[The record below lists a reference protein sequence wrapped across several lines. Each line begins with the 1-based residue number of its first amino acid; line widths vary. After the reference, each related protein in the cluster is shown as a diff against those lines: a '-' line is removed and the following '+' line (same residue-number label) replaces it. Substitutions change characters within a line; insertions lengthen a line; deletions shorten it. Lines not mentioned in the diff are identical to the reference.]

1 LLVLEVDDEAARC
14 EVCGGRGWIV
24 EGEGNAARA
33 RPCDCRRRQ
42 LAPRLLTAA
51 DIPERYRHC
60 RVSNF
65 QISHPDPAHAEQ
77 LVHAR
82 SVAERYVESF
92 LDAESGRFRES
103 GLLLIGPPG
112 VGKTHL
118 AAGILAEIIERYKAR
133 GLFVD
138 FTSLLHHIQSTF
150 DASNPES
157 KHQVLDPVIGA
168 EVLVLDELG
177 AQKPTLW
184 VTDILYL
191 IINRRYS
198 ERRPTLF
205 TSNFR
210 LDDEEGDAPIDRA
223 PSFAASSL
231 SQRIP
236 PTIVSRLREMAQPVV
251 IEGDDFRVQK
261 MYQHRL

>member
-1 LLVLEVDDEAARC
+1 MLKVDEEAALC

-24 EGEGNAARA
+24 EGEGNAAIA
-33 RPCDCRRRQ
+33 RPCECQRRQ
-42 LAPRLLTAA
+42 LAPRLLTLAG
-51 DIPERYRHC
+51 IPDRYRHC

-65 QISHPDPAHAEQ
+65 QTSHQDPAHSDQ
-77 LVHAR
+77 LVQAR
-82 SVAERYVESF
+82 SIARRYVDSF
-92 LDAESGRFRES
+92 MDGEMGRFRES

-118 AAGILAEIIERYKAR
+118 AVGILVEIIERYGAR

-150 DASNPES
+150 DVSTAES
-157 KHQVLDPVIGA
+157 KHQVLDPVIDA

-177 AQKPTLW
+177 AQKPTPW

-191 IINRRYS
+191 IINRRYG

-205 TSNFR
+205 TSNYR
-210 LDDEEGDAPIDRA
+210 LESDERDSYLDQA
-223 PSFAASSL
+223 PSLASGSL

>member
-1 LLVLEVDDEAARC
+1 MLGVDRETGLC
-14 EVCGGRGWIV
+14 KVCGGRGWII
-24 EGEGNAARA
+24 EGEGNAAVA
-33 RPCDCRRRQ
+33 RPCDCRLRS
-42 LAPRLLTAA
+42 LAPRLLALA
-51 DIPERYRHC
+51 GIPDRYQHC
-60 RVSNF
+60 RVGNF
-65 QISHPDPAHAEQ
+65 QTSHPDAAHADQ
-77 LVHAR
+77 LVQAR
-82 SVAERYVESF
+82 SIARRYVDSF
-92 LDAESGRFRES
+92 LDPENGHFRES
-103 GLLLIGPPG
+103 GLLLMGPPG

-118 AAGILAEIIERYKAR
+118 AVGILIELIERYRVR

-150 DASNPES
+150 DASTPES
-157 KHQVLDPVIGA
+157 KHQVLDPVIEA

-177 AQKPTLW
+177 AQKPTPW

-210 LDDEEGDAPIDRA
+210 IEGDEREAIIDRA
-223 PSFAASSL
+223 PSFAGASL

-236 PTIVSRLREMAQPVV
+236 PTIVSRLREMAQPLV

>member
-1 LLVLEVDDEAARC
+1 MAR
-14 EVCGGRGWIV
+14 
-24 EGEGNAARA
+24 
-33 RPCDCRRRQ
+33 
-42 LAPRLLTAA
+42 
-51 DIPERYRHC
+51 
-60 RVSNF
+60 
-65 QISHPDPAHAEQ
+65 
-77 LVHAR
+77 
-82 SVAERYVESF
+82 RYVDSF
-92 LDAESGRFRES
+92 LDSENGRFRES
-103 GLLLIGPPG
+103 GLLLMGPPG

-118 AAGILAEIIERYKAR
+118 AVGILVEVIERYKAR

-150 DASNPES
+150 DVSTPES
-157 KHQVLDPVIGA
+157 KHQVLDPVIEA

-177 AQKPTLW
+177 AQKPTPW
-184 VTDILYL
+184 VTDTLYL

-210 LDDEEGDAPIDRA
+210 LESDEREAVIDRA
-223 PSFAASSL
+223 PSLAGGSL

-236 PTIVSRLREMAQPVV
+236 PTIVSRLREMAQPLV